1 MYISI
6 GTVAV
11 GAVIL
16 FLSGAVFGVLIMAVM
31 NAASAADRD
40 EIEYLDINAPTEQ
53 EAPTPV
59 QTDEEAIT
67 EDEIR
72 SHPHYAKNYE
82 AFMQKYH
89 PDVLEDPCTKWS
101 SDIYDEYIEWCQ
113 SPEGR
118 VYFEE

>member
-6 GTVAV
+6 STVAV

-31 NAASAADRD
+31 NAVSAADRD
-40 EIEYLDINAPTEQ
+40 EIEYLDINTPTEQ
-53 EAPTPV
+53 EAPAPV
-59 QTDEEAIT
+59 RKDAEVIT

-82 AFMQKYH
+82 VFLQKYH
-89 PDVLEDPCTKWS
+89 PEVWEDPCTKWS

>member
-1 MYISI
+1 MYVDIVLLI
-6 GTVAV
+6 A
-11 GAVIL
+11 GAILL
-16 FLSGAVFGVLIMAVM
+16 FLSGGVFGVIIMAIM
-31 NAASAADRD
+31 NVASKADQD
-40 EIEYLDINAPTEQ
+40 EIEYLDTNTPTEQ

-59 QTDEEAIT
+59 RTDEEVIT